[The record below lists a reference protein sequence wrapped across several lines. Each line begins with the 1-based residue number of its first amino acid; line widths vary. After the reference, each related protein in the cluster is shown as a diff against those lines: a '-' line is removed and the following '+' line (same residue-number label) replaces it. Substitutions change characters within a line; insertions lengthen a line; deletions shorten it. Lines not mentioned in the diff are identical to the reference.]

1 MKQSVL
7 ILAVFPAILFGAE
20 RPPQPLDP
28 VKVIVD
34 AERMILPLGLQPY
47 MFQSANGT
55 LVLQAQ
61 VSRKIAYPGVW
72 KTVRSTDHGQSWHSW
87 SPAKGQGEGPFTEG
101 NVAQGKDGKILV
113 LEWLARG
120 PDSNGYFTG
129 NIWESR
135 DYWLSLEGP
144 YPAKMYV
151 PEGKAGVDDGG
162 DAISGIFL
170 HRTLVEMPNG
180 DWLTTAYGWFK
191 EDSTPSTY
199 QPKMNKTRTLL
210 LRSRDRGRNWT
221 LVSTIAVGPTV
232 GEEGFDEPV
241 LLRLT
246 QGPRS
251 GRFIVLMRTGRVTPI
266 YQTESD
272 DEGKTWTKAHPLGF
286 NGVNPDLIEMKSGLL
301 VAGFGWRTIAESE
314 RKIVPRHEYKKDPK
328 AKAVEESRARKP
340 SVNPNQGNYLA
351 FSLDQGST
359 WAQVTKVTTGRNGD
373 YVTVREVQ
381 PDNLLLVYNNEAK
394 EAVGRFIKVL
404 R

>member
-1 MKQSVL
+1 
-7 ILAVFPAILFGAE
+7 
-20 RPPQPLDP
+20 
-28 VKVIVD
+28 
-34 AERMILPLGLQPY
+34 

-135 DYWLSLEGP
+135 DDWLSLEGP

-180 DWLTTAYGWFK
+180 DWLTRAYGWFK

-199 QPKMNKTRTLL
+199 PKMNKTRTLL
-210 LRSRDRGRNWT
+210 LRS
-221 LVSTIAVGPTV
+221 TIVGVTGHLSPRCCRSAV
-232 GEEGFDEPV
+232 GEEEADEPV

-246 QGPRS
+246 KVQGRAVYCPDA
-251 GRFIVLMRTGRVTPI
+251 TGRVTPI

-272 DEGKTWTKAHPLGF
+272 DEGRRG
-286 NGVNPDLIEMKSGLL
+286 
-301 VAGFGWRTIAESE
+301 
-314 RKIVPRHEYKKDPK
+314 PRHIR
-328 AKAVEESRARKP
+328 S
-340 SVNPNQGNYLA
+340 
-351 FSLDQGST
+351 GSMG
-359 WAQVTKVTTGRNGD
+359 K
-373 YVTVREVQ
+373 
-381 PDNLLLVYNNEAK
+381 L
-394 EAVGRFIKVL
+394 I
-404 R
+404 

>member
-1 MKQSVL
+1 
-7 ILAVFPAILFGAE
+7 
-20 RPPQPLDP
+20 
-28 VKVIVD
+28 
-34 AERMILPLGLQPY
+34 
-47 MFQSANGT
+47 
-55 LVLQAQ
+55 
-61 VSRKIAYPGVW
+61 
-72 KTVRSTDHGQSWHSW
+72 
-87 SPAKGQGEGPFTEG
+87 
-101 NVAQGKDGKILV
+101 
-113 LEWLARG
+113 
-120 PDSNGYFTG
+120 
-129 NIWESR
+129 
-135 DYWLSLEGP
+135 
-144 YPAKMYV
+144 
-151 PEGKAGVDDGG
+151 
-162 DAISGIFL
+162 
-170 HRTLVEMPNG
+170 
-180 DWLTTAYGWFK
+180 
-191 EDSTPSTY
+191 
-199 QPKMNKTRTLL
+199 MNKTRTLL

-340 SVNPNQGNYLA
+340 SVDPNQGNYLA

-373 YVTVREVQ
+373 YVTVREER
-381 PDNLLLVYNNEAK
+381 PGNGTK
-394 EAVGRFIKVL
+394 
-404 R
+404 